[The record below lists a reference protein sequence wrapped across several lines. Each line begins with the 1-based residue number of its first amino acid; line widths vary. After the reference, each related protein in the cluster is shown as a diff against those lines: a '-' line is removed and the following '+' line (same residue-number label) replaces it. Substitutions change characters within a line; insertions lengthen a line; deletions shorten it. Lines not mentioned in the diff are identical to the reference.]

1 MIDRHFERGDVCS
14 TSVMGQRGRR
24 RARPTSTGEPE
35 GSEEVDL
42 PFSGGKEEFGGE
54 VGDGEFF

>member
-1 MIDRHFERGDVCS
+1 
-14 TSVMGQRGRR
+14 MGQRGRR